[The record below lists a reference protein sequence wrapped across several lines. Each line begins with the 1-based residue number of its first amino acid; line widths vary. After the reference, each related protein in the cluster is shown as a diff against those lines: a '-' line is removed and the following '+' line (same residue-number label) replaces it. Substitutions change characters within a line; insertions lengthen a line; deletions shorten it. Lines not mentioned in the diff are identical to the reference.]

1 MIECVVLQSA
11 VLIGVMKLGLEAPG
25 FPICTF
31 LPLLK
36 MPTHKEG
43 ECACSRAYVLY
54 DGKAAGWEHLR
65 ALSGAGGVAE
75 R

>member
-11 VLIGVMKLGLEAPG
+11 VLIGVTQLGFEAPG
-25 FPICTF
+25 FPVCSS
-31 LPLLK
+31 LPPLQ

-43 ECACSRAYVLY
+43 DCACSRAYALY
-54 DGKAAGWEHLR
+54 NGKAAVWENLR